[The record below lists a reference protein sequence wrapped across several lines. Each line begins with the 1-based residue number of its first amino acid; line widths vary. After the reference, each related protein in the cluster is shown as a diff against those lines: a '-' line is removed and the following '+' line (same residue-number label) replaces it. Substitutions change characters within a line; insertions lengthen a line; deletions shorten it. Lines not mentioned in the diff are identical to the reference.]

1 MSKTNKLVKVSIV
14 AAIYIVATIALGQ
27 LSYWGPIGLRISE
40 VLNFLTF
47 IDPFYIISLTVG
59 CAVAN
64 FYSFSIVDVF
74 VGSFATLVATYAMWK
89 TKSMIV
95 SIIWPV
101 LGSAFIAEEL
111 HVLYK
116 VPFFYTFFTQ
126 AVGELIV
133 MIIGY
138 FVFRQ
143 IFKNNSLLEK
153 FRIKSSNQK
162 IESIKSSNSSK

>member
-1 MSKTNKLVKVSIV
+1 MSRTNKLVKIAVV
-14 AAIYIVATIALGQ
+14 AALYIVSTIALGQ
-27 LSYWGPIGLRISE
+27 FSYWGPIGLRVSE
-40 VLNFLTF
+40 MLNFLAF

-74 VGSFATLVATYAMWK
+74 VGSFATFLATYAMWK
-89 TKSMIV
+89 TKNMLV

-101 LGSAFIAEEL
+101 LGSAIIAEEL

-126 AVGELIV
+126 ALGELIV
-133 MIIGY
+133 MILGY
-138 FVFRQ
+138 FVFRK
-143 IFKNNSLLEK
+143 IFKNAAFLD
-153 FRIKSSNQK
+153 RIKIKFPNKK
-162 IESIKSSNSSK
+162 IEDMRLK

>member
-1 MSKTNKLVKVSIV
+1 MSRTNKLVKIAIV
-14 AAIYIVATIALGQ
+14 AAIYIVSTIALGQ
-27 LSYWGPIGLRISE
+27 LSYWGPIGLRVSE
-40 VLNFLTF
+40 MLNFLAF

-74 VGSFATLVATYAMWK
+74 VGSFATLLATYAMWK
-89 TKSMIV
+89 TKNMLV

-101 LGSAFIAEEL
+101 LGSAIIAEEL

-126 AVGELIV
+126 ALGELIV
-133 MIIGY
+133 MVLGY
-138 FVFRQ
+138 FVFRK
-143 IFKNNSLLEK
+143 IFKNTAFLDRMKIK
-153 FRIKSSNQK
+153 FPNKKIDNIKFN
-162 IESIKSSNSSK
+162 

>member
-1 MSKTNKLVKVSIV
+1 MSRTNKLVKIAIV
-14 AAIYIVATIALGQ
+14 AAIYIVSTIALGQ
-27 LSYWGPIGLRISE
+27 LSYWGPIGLRFSE
-40 VLNFLTF
+40 MLNFLAF

-74 VGSFATLVATYAMWK
+74 VGSFATLLATYAMWK
-89 TKSMIV
+89 TKNMLV

-101 LGSAFIAEEL
+101 LGSAIIAEEL

-126 AVGELIV
+126 ALGELIV
-133 MIIGY
+133 MVLGY
-138 FVFRQ
+138 FVFKK
-143 IFKNNSLLEK
+143 IFKNTAFLDRMKIK
-153 FRIKSSNQK
+153 FPNRKIDKIKFN
-162 IESIKSSNSSK
+162 

>member
-1 MSKTNKLVKVSIV
+1 MSRTNKLVKIAIV
-14 AAIYIVATIALGQ
+14 AAIYIVSTIALGQ
-27 LSYWGPIGLRISE
+27 LSYWGPIGLRVSE
-40 VLNFLTF
+40 MLNFLAF

-74 VGSFATLVATYAMWK
+74 VGSFATLLATYAMWK
-89 TKSMIV
+89 TKNMLV

-101 LGSAFIAEEL
+101 LGSAIIAEEL

-126 AVGELIV
+126 ALGELIV
-133 MIIGY
+133 MVLGY
-138 FVFRQ
+138 FVFKK
-143 IFKNNSLLEK
+143 IFKNTAFLYRMKIK
-153 FRIKSSNQK
+153 FHNKK
-162 IESIKSSNSSK
+162 IENMTLK